1 MFVWH
6 EVPLALDFPAAKE
19 KFTLLAHGGWLD
31 SVSQDAYSEG
41 LSGLLR
47 VGPFGGVPGL
57 SKQVRLQLLE
67 LMPHDDE
74 VILPIRWEA
83 TGAMTRLFP
92 VLDANLALA
101 RAAEG
106 SAVLRLAGSYRPP
119 LDGVGTELDQL
130 ALHRVADAT
139 IRSLLQRIAGTPGR
153 SGRIG
158 EIGPGGTGLTALPGR
173 DRLRDS
179 WPRLMTTGR

>member
-6 EVPLALDFPAAKE
+6 EVPLAIDFPAAKE
-19 KFTLLAHGGWLD
+19 KFTLLVHGGWLD

-57 SKQVRLQLLE
+57 SKQVRLQILE
-67 LMPHDDE
+67 PVPHDDE

-106 SAVLRLAGSYRPP
+106 RAVLRLAGSYRPP
-119 LDGVGTELDQL
+119 LDGVGAELDQF

-139 IRSLLQRIAGTPGR
+139 IRSLLRRVAATLDEAAA
-153 SGRIG
+153 S
-158 EIGPGGTGLTALPGR
+158 EKLGPEVQ
-173 DRLRDS
+173 D
-179 WPRLMTTGR
+179 

>member
-19 KFTLLAHGGWLD
+19 KLTLLMHGGWLD
-31 SVSQDAYSEG
+31 SLSQDAYTEG

-47 VGPFGGVPGL
+47 VGPFGRMPGL
-57 SKQVRLQLLE
+57 SKQVRVQLLE
-67 LMPHDDE
+67 PVPRDDE
-74 VILPIRWEA
+74 VVVPLRWEA

-101 RAAEG
+101 RGGEG
-106 SAVLRLAGSYRPP
+106 KAVLRLAGSYRPP
-119 LDGVGTELDQL
+119 LDDVGVELDQF

-139 IRSLLQRIAGTPGR
+139 IRALLKRIAGTLDEAAAP
-153 SGRIG
+153 
-158 EIGPGGTGLTALPGR
+158 EQLGPKAR
-173 DRLRDS
+173 D
-179 WPRLMTTGR
+179 

>member
-1 MFVWH
+1 MPMFVWH
-6 EVPLALDFPAAKE
+6 EVPLAISFPSAKE
-19 KFTLLAHGGWLD
+19 KFTLLVDGGWLD

-47 VGPFGGVPGL
+47 VGPFGRVPGL

-67 LMPHDDE
+67 PVPHDDE
-74 VILPIRWEA
+74 IVLPIRWEA

-101 RAAEG
+101 RNATG
-106 SAVLRLAGSYRPP
+106 FAVLRLSGSYRPP
-119 LDGVGTELDQL
+119 LDGVGAEIDQF

-139 IRSLLQRIAGTPGR
+139 IRALLRRIASTLDETAAP
-153 SGRIG
+153 
-158 EIGPGGTGLTALPGR
+158 ENLGPGGQDQRP
-173 DRLRDS
+173 
-179 WPRLMTTGR
+179 

>member
-6 EVPLALDFPAAKE
+6 EVPLAIDFPAAKE

-57 SKQVRLQLLE
+57 SKQVRLQILE
-67 LMPHDDE
+67 PVPHDDE

-101 RAAEG
+101 RSGEG
-106 SAVLRLAGSYRPP
+106 TAVLRLAGSYRPP
-119 LDGVGTELDQL
+119 LDGVGAELDQF

-139 IRSLLQRIAGTPGR
+139 IRSLLRRVAATLDEAAA
-153 SGRIG
+153 S
-158 EIGPGGTGLTALPGR
+158 EKLGPEVQ
-173 DRLRDS
+173 D
-179 WPRLMTTGR
+179 

>member
-1 MFVWH
+1 MFVWQ
-6 EVPLALDFPAAKE
+6 EVPLTVGFPAARK
-19 KFTLLAHGGWLD
+19 KFTLLMHGGWLD

-41 LSGLLR
+41 LSGLVR
-47 VGPFGGVPGL
+47 VGPFGRVPGL

-67 LMPHDDE
+67 PVPHDDE

-101 RAAEG
+101 RVADG
-106 SAVLRLAGSYRPP
+106 TAVLRLAGSYRPP
-119 LDGVGTELDQL
+119 LDGVGAELDQI

-139 IRSLLQRIAGTPGR
+139 IRSLLRHIAGKLDEVAV
-153 SGRIG
+153 S
-158 EIGPGGTGLTALPGR
+158 ENFGPEAQ
-173 DRLRDS
+173 D
-179 WPRLMTTGR
+179 